1 MEIFKN
7 KNNTWIFYVLFLFF
21 SLLFFFI
28 PMKELVLR
36 WFTAGSYYTQGPFV
50 FAMFFWILFSRYKSF
65 DTVSNSMVAGIF
77 FITVSLL
84 TEMFGQFASITT
96 FRYIS
101 IYLFILG
108 TILYFL
114 GKTFVYRNILLF
126 FYLLLAIPLP
136 GFILDH
142 ATFHLKEAAAS
153 ISGFFLQLLYPS
165 TILYGTTLYINKHLI
180 EITPACSGLHNI
192 FGMASLLWLLAI
204 FQKRAH
210 IAVLDYLLSIP
221 AALLANIVRILVVSI
236 LTVQGYGEYALGVFH
251 EAIGVLVFIVIF
263 ILIAHFNDWPDF
275 KADGDTIRTAKHAAP
290 GLQGNRLIPL
300 IIIMSI
306 LAIGSWGFYIKTL
319 AAPAGTGHLL
329 SGTLAAETPG
339 WKSRDMKLGDV
350 YNRLL
355 NTDDFLMREYYKNND
370 PSRKQSVF
378 LYFVHARGDR
388 RPFLHRPDLC
398 LKNEGY
404 NLLEQ
409 KIIALPQSGK
419 NVSRMLFS
427 RGSQGLLVYYW
438 YRYRGRELDSY
449 FSLQQA
455 MFIDFGKEA
464 DCSMIRLS
472 MIVNPQNVGKEEK
485 LIREFAEKEIP
496 VIFKNTCH

>member
-1 MEIFKN
+1 M
-7 KNNTWIFYVLFLFF
+7 FLFF

-50 FAMFFWILFSRYKSF
+50 FAMFFWILYRRYRSFGRFSC
-65 DTVSNSMVAGIF
+65 SMVPGVF
-77 FITVSLL
+77 FITLSLFA
-84 TEMFGQFASITT
+84 EMFGQFASITT

-114 GKTFVYRNILLF
+114 GKTFVYRNALF
-126 FYLLLAIPLP
+126 FIYLLLAIPLP

-142 ATFHLKEAAAS
+142 ATFHLKAAAAG

-165 TILYGTTLYINKHLI
+165 TIRYGTTLYINNYLI

-204 FQKRAH
+204 FQKRAP

-221 AALLANIVRILVVSI
+221 AALFANITRILVVSI

-251 EAIGVLVFIVIF
+251 EAIGVLVFILMF
-263 ILIAHFNDWPDF
+263 ILIALFNDWPDF
-275 KADGDTIRTAKHAAP
+275 KAGDDTIRKAEHAAP
-290 GLQGNRLIPL
+290 GEQENRLIPL
-300 IIIMSI
+300 IVIMAI
-306 LAIGSWGFYIKTL
+306 LAIGSWGFYMKTL
-319 AAPAGTGHLL
+319 TAPAGTGQLL

-339 WKSRDMKLGDV
+339 WKSRDVKLGDV

-370 PSRKQSVF
+370 PSGKQSVF

-404 NLLEQ
+404 NLLEH
-409 KIIALPQSGK
+409 KVVTLPSTGK
-419 NVSRMLFS
+419 RVSRMLFS
-427 RGSQGLLVYYW
+427 RESKGLLVYYW

-449 FSLQQA
+449 VSLQQA

-472 MIVNPQNVGKEEK
+472 MTVNPRDTGKEEK